1 MSETISNKVAIAG
14 IGATEFSKNSGRTE
28 MRLTVEASLA
38 ALADAGIDPAEVDGM
53 CTFTMDNNPEMD
65 VHRLIGGKNMT
76 FFSRIDYGGGG
87 ACAPVMQAAMAIAT
101 GAANVVVCYR
111 GMNER
116 SWYRFGA
123 GAGAAL
129 AQPHTV
135 VAASHP
141 PFIVTNHYSW
151 YMPAGLTSPAGY
163 VAMAARRYMKKYGVT
178 SADFGQISVAAR
190 EFAATNPN
198 AYFYGKPIT
207 LDDHQQ
213 SRFVAEPLRLLDCC
227 QESDGAVALVIVS
240 AARARALKQKPAIVR
255 AAAQGSAQGQ
265 HRMTSFYRNDLSSLP
280 EMGLVAKQLY
290 AQSGLRP
297 DDIRSAILYDHF
309 TPYVLGQLEE
319 FGFCGRGEAKDFVR
333 AREHARGGRLP
344 INPNGGQLGEAYIH
358 GMNGIAEAV
367 RQLRGTAV
375 NQLGAP
381 EHVLVTAGTGV
392 PTSGLILGRD

>member
-1 MSETISNKVAIAG
+1 MSDFLSGKVAIAG

-28 MRLTVEASLA
+28 IRLAVEACLA
-38 ALADAGIDPAEVDGM
+38 ALGDAGIAPEEVDGM

-65 VHRLIGGKNMT
+65 VHRLIGGKDMT

-87 ACAPVMQAAMAIAT
+87 ACAPVLQAAMAIAT
-101 GAANVVVCYR
+101 GVANVVVCYR
-111 GMNER
+111 AMNER
-116 SWYRFGA
+116 SWYRYGSGTPMTQSPTFTHA
-123 GAGAAL
+123 
-129 AQPHTV
+129 
-135 VAASHP
+135 
-141 PFIVTNHYSW
+141 NHYSW
-151 YMPAGLTSPAGY
+151 YLPAGLTSPASY
-163 VAMAARRYMKKYGVT
+163 VAMAARAYMHKYGVT
-178 SADFGQISVAAR
+178 SADFGQISVEAR
-190 EFAATNPN
+190 EFAATNPK

-213 SRFVAEPLRLLDCC
+213 SRLVAAPLRLLDCC
-227 QESDGAVALVIVS
+227 QESDGAVALVITSV
-240 AARARALKQKPAIVR
+240 ARARILKNKPAVVR

-265 HRMTSFYRNDLSSLP
+265 HRMTSFYRNDMTTLP

-290 AQSGLRP
+290 AQSGLGP
-297 DDIRSAILYDHF
+297 DDIQSAILYDHF
-309 TPYVLGQLEE
+309 TPYVLEQLEE

-333 AREHARGGRLP
+333 SRQHARGGRLP

-375 NQLGAP
+375 NQLGGLNNI
-381 EHVLVTAGTGV
+381 LVTAGTGV

>member
-1 MSETISNKVAIAG
+1 MSDFLSGKVAIAG

-28 MRLTVEASLA
+28 IRLAVEACLA
-38 ALADAGIDPAEVDGM
+38 ALDDAGIAPEEVDGM

-65 VHRLIGGKNMT
+65 VHRLIGGKDMT

-87 ACAPVMQAAMAIAT
+87 ACAPVLQAAMAIAT
-101 GAANVVVCYR
+101 GVANVVICYR
-111 GMNER
+111 AMNER
-116 SWYRFGA
+116 SWYRYGSGTPMIQSPTFTHA
-123 GAGAAL
+123 
-129 AQPHTV
+129 
-135 VAASHP
+135 
-141 PFIVTNHYSW
+141 NHYSW
-151 YMPAGLTSPAGY
+151 YLPAGLSSPASN
-163 VAMAARRYMKKYGVT
+163 VAMAARAYMHKYGVT
-178 SADFGQISVAAR
+178 SADFGQISVVAR
-190 EFAATNPN
+190 EFAATNPK
-198 AYFYGKPIT
+198 AYFFGKPIT

-213 SRFVAEPLRLLDCC
+213 SRLVADPLRLLDCC

-240 AARARALKQKPAIVR
+240 AERARSLKNKPAIVR

-265 HRMTSFYRNDLSSLP
+265 HRMTSFYRNDMTTLP

-290 AQSGLRP
+290 AQSGLGP
-297 DDIRSAILYDHF
+297 DDIQSAILYDHF
-309 TPYVLGQLEE
+309 TPYVLEQIEE

-333 AREHARGGRLP
+333 SRQHARGGRLP

-375 NQLGAP
+375 NQLGGLNNI
-381 EHVLVTAGTGV
+381 LVTAGTGV